1 MIHHISLGVS
11 DLERAAAF
19 YDAVLTPLGYRRIF
33 EVEGLAIAYGEKLP
47 EFWIGGALDESRPV
61 SAGNGTH
68 VAFAAPSPEA
78 VDRLHAAA
86 LEHGADD
93 DGAPGPRP
101 DYGPDDDGAPG
112 PRPDYGPDYYGAFVR
127 DPDGNKIEAC
137 MNQPG

>member
-1 MIHHISLGVS
+1 MIHHVSLGVS

-19 YDAVLTPLGYRRIF
+19 YDAVLTPLGYRRTL
-33 EVEGLAIAYGEKLP
+33 EVEGLAIAYGEKSP
-47 EFWIGGALDESRPV
+47 EFWIGGPLDRSRPA

-78 VDRLHAAA
+78 ADRFHAAA
-86 LEHGADD
+86 LERGADD

-101 DYGPDDDGAPG
+101 QYGPG
-112 PRPDYGPDYYGAFVR
+112 YYGAFVR

-137 MNQPG
+137 LIQSG